1 MLIDKIL
8 IFRHKLQVDFSLQT
22 MFFDQESVTL
32 VQHAFRK
39 TINKTLPHE
48 NNIRRRS
55 EQFITTNHWVRVGL
69 VDH

>member
-1 MLIDKIL
+1 MN
-8 IFRHKLQVDFSLQT
+8 FRLSHDLSSWFTIQT
-22 MFFDQESVTL
+22 MFFDLESVTL

-39 TINKTLPHE
+39 KFHKTLPHE
-48 NNIRRRS
+48 NNIRPRS